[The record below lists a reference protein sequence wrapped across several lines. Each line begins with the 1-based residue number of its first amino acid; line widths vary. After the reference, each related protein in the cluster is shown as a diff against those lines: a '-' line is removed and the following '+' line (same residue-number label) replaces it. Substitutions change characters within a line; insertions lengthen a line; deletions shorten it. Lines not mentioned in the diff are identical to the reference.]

1 MGTTAVNREPE
12 TRRDY
17 RGTARTYRTYGER
30 NEASGPPFCLSCH
43 FVFPAV
49 LSFLPFCLS
58 CHFVFPGCSF
68 SGQ

>member
-1 MGTTAVNREPE
+1 MGTTAVNRDSE
-12 TRRDY
+12 TRRDH

-30 NEASGPPFCLSCH
+30 NDGIGA
-43 FVFPAV
+43 AV